1 MKMIRVIKANKIE
14 KLIESVKYGFFDE
27 PELAIDFLNKMNV
40 STKGLYNE
48 KGRIDEVVYDKL
60 IEKAIRK
67 NPEKAVEN
75 LGSLGEEIWYEDK
88 EVKSAKNEQI
98 KFKFPVVTNVQEVED
113 LLQEY
118 NLTYNFK
125 DANGPYPSLIVIGDK
140 DEIIRFAKEVMTGDW
155 ENDEDAKEFVNKFIP
170 ELNKLIN
177 SKNIKSSEK
186 WAVYLRGEKISP
198 SFDSQNDAKEWAEEN
213 FEIDNDD
220 ISIQKDYDN

>member
-27 PELAIDFLNKMNV
+27 PELTIDFLNKMNV

-48 KGRIDEVVYDKL
+48 KGRIDEATYDKL

-88 EVKSAKNEQI
+88 EIKSANNEQI
-98 KFKFPVVTNVQEVED
+98 KFKFPVVTDYEWVKNKLSD
-113 LLQEY
+113 Y
-118 NLTYNFK
+118 NLKGKFGENES
-125 DANGPYPSLIVIGDK
+125 PYPYLIVEGTKED
-140 DEIIRFAKEVMTGDW
+140 IIRFSRDVMIGDL
-155 ENDEDAKEFVNKFIP
+155 NDKDNTKFIREYLP
-170 ELNKLIN
+170 KLDKLIN
-177 SKNIKSSEK
+177 SKNIKASEQ

>member
-27 PELAIDFLNKMNV
+27 PELTIDFLNKMNV

-48 KGRIDEVVYDKL
+48 KGRIDEEVYDKL

-75 LGSLGEEIWYEDK
+75 LGSLGEEIWYDDK
-88 EVKSAKNEQI
+88 EVKYANNEQI
-98 KFKFPVVTNVQEVED
+98 KFKFPVVTDYEWVKNKLSD
-113 LLQEY
+113 Y
-118 NLTYNFK
+118 NLKGKFGENES
-125 DANGPYPSLIVIGDK
+125 PYPYLIVQGTKED
-140 DEIIRFAKEVMTGDW
+140 IIRFSRDVMIGDL
-155 ENDEDAKEFVNKFIP
+155 NDKDNTKFIREYLP
-170 ELNKLIN
+170 KLDKLIN
-177 SKNIKSSEK
+177 SKNVKASEQ